1 MSSSKTFSLILK
13 RVYMEKILTSVL
25 LQDILRTFSRTQN
38 QFDFVLQVVTV
49 IQIYISINGYP
60 HWEYS
65 VYSALQES
73 ITVLCVWESTWK
85 TGKTTFLGFY
95 K

>member
-60 HWEYS
+60 H
-65 VYSALQES
+65 
-73 ITVLCVWESTWK
+73 
-85 TGKTTFLGFY
+85 
-95 K
+95 